1 MPPHTRSTVA
11 PLPTFVPDDF
21 FTWAAQA
28 NKFCKKHSTCA
39 FCKKH
44 STFLVLCAVL
54 LACAFQLGRAHE
66 RLSSLERLTSLNTRL
81 DLCESQKLSLRKS
94 YALAQA
100 ELRKAE
106 LTHSRKEA
114 RVEVHDMFSVL
125 NLAKSRLLAR
135 LRGLHRHGSRRS
147 EEQLERLEHRS
158 QRDGENSGLE

>member
-1 MPPHTRSTVA
+1 MVVEPRTRAPAPRNRTEPRTRTRPVRSAPPHPRTPVPSLCHNLLPSLCPMPPHTRSTVA
-11 PLPTFVPDDF
+11 PLPTFVPDF

-94 YALAQA
+94 YALA
-100 ELRKAE
+100 LKP
-106 LTHSRKEA
+106 SCA
-114 RVEVHDMFSVL
+114 RPS
-125 NLAKSRLLAR
+125 
-135 LRGLHRHGSRRS
+135 
-147 EEQLERLEHRS
+147 
-158 QRDGENSGLE
+158 